1 MTLYLFLH
9 SVIFSPALSLFLL
22 SCSDLIRTSIKLL
35 CSRPTPHHHLRNPSP
50 FIVILSGTPYRLC
63 QLGIHNY
70 CKAGLILSIYPF
82 RALDP
87 RAKREDDGFLWL
99 FHPNIFPHSVILRL
113 DPSLVIPGRS
123 RRPDRYSPAAF
134 SRLSASLSRR
144 IFDPESSRPKEK
156 ALECAFSEETQ

>member
-70 CKAGLILSIYPF
+70 CKAGLILSMYPF

-113 DPSLVIPGRS
+113 DRRVPSFFVTLGLDFTFLCHAR
-123 RRPDRYSPAAF
+123 
-134 SRLSASLSRR
+134 
-144 IFDPESSRPKEK
+144 
-156 ALECAFSEETQ
+156 T